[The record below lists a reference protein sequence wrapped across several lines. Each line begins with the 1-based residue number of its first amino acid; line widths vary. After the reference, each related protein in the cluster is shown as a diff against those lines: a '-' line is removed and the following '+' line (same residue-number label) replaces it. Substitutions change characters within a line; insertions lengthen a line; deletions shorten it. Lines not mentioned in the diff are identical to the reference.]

1 MGWVLIA
8 STRRIEQRAQFLSRA
23 LSAVKGKYLAFAL
36 PAYATVGMPNT
47 SRIAADGRGNIDV
60 GKRIFKVIAVRDAEQ
75 CKSSAANT

>member
-8 STRRIEQRAQFLSRA
+8 STRRFEQLAQFLSGA
-23 LSAVKGKYLAFAL
+23 LSALKGKYLAFAF

-47 SRIAADGRGNIDV
+47 RRIAADGRGDIDT

-75 CKSSAANT
+75 VQE